1 MRYVRTPEGAR
12 FYKAPIGSPI
22 IKDKVTGKLKAV
34 LAKADLSE
42 PDGYGSHRP
51 AGPEYGAPFWK
62 ADDGMYPEDVYSPD
76 ALKLYGSGP
85 DMRTAESEVLSAM
98 RKARGN
104 PDYELTIYRAV
115 SPDDSRDS
123 REGDW
128 VTPSKAYAD
137 QHGRGPLNGKYVVRS
152 KKVKARTLWTEGNSL
167 LEWGYHPEDSK
178 TVNRSFLDS
187 IVGAG
192 KEGGFTVSV
201 KDESFKRTGFA
212 VAKQGMGDHFS
223 VDDPDFHDKF
233 DAYIADHWDTL
244 TTDPEAYLGG
254 WVDTETGEIW
264 LDVPEVTE
272 SRKDAYDRARQRG
285 EIAIADLAKYANGE
299 DGEIRIQ
306 YSERPP
312 AGTPAHD
319 DWMDLNGVIHKENT
333 P

>member
-1 MRYVRTPEGAR
+1 VRYVRTPEGAR

-115 SPDDSRDS
+115 SPDDSRDW

-178 TVNRSFLDS
+178 TVL
-187 IVGAG
+187 
-192 KEGGFTVSV
+192 
-201 KDESFKRTGFA
+201 
-212 VAKQGMGDHFS
+212 
-223 VDDPDFHDKF
+223 
-233 DAYIADHWDTL
+233 
-244 TTDPEAYLGG
+244 
-254 WVDTETGEIW
+254 
-264 LDVPEVTE
+264 EVTE